1 MSSKLAVVVGARPQF
16 IKLSPLLEILRGK
29 IDLIIIHTGQHYD
42 FEMSELFFDQL
53 RLPSPHYNL
62 GIGSANNTIQT
73 GRMLIELDGV
83 FAKEN
88 PAAVVVIG
96 DTNSTLAGALAA
108 AQRNLP
114 LVHVEAGLRS
124 KDKRLP
130 EQINRVVTDR
140 LSDLLCCPTQS
151 SVRNLEI
158 EGIVE
163 GTYLTGD
170 ILYDLVEKIKP
181 APETAAAIVRKYG
194 LQPERY
200 FYLTTHR
207 AGNVDNVE
215 FLTMLVSG
223 LHRLP
228 ADIVFPVH
236 PRTLKNLVESGLYE
250 KLKAIPN
257 VKISQP
263 IGIVESLGLTQLALG
278 VITDSGGLQREAA
291 YFGKI
296 TWLLRDETEWIELA
310 DCGAVI
316 CGGTKLPPEDF
327 DWRRR
332 FSPGADY
339 FRCAAPSIA
348 ALILQKLV

>member
-16 IKLSPLLEILRGK
+16 IKLSPLFEILRGK
-29 IDLIIIHTGQHYD
+29 VDLIIVHTGQHYD

-53 RLPSPHYNL
+53 HLPSPDYFL

-73 GRMLIELDGV
+73 ARMLIELDRV

-88 PAAVVVIG
+88 PAAVIVIG

-114 LVHVEAGLRS
+114 LVHIEAGLRS
-124 KDKRLP
+124 KDKRIP

-140 LSDLLCCPTQS
+140 LSDLLCCPTRA

-158 EGIVE
+158 EGIVD
-163 GTYLTGD
+163 GAYLTGD
-170 ILYDLVEKIKP
+170 ILYDLVEKVRP
-181 APETAAAIVRKYG
+181 SAESAADIARKYG
-194 LQPERY
+194 LQPEKF
-200 FYLTTHR
+200 FYLTAHR

-215 FLTMLVSG
+215 FLTMLVNG

-228 ADIVFPVH
+228 AEVIFPIH
-236 PRTLKNLVESGLYE
+236 PRTLKNFVDSGLYE
-250 KLKAIPN
+250 KLTAIPN

-263 IGIVESLGLTQLALG
+263 IGVVESLGLVQVALG

-310 DCGAVI
+310 KCGSVV
-316 CGGTKLPPEDF
+316 CGGAELPPEDF

-339 FRCAAPSIA
+339 FRRAASSIA
-348 ALILQKLV
+348 ELILQKMV